1 MTMMHVR
8 INIINSE
15 TLVHWVTRIYAEH
28 KNLGKE
34 RNMVWEIMF
43 YHHGRIIELC
53 ESWHHVRYSYKWKTI
68 RLNNEGHRKFDLI
81 VVNLFLYTTYDSDWP
96 TK

>member
-68 RLNNEGHRKFDLI
+68 RLNNEGFLFDCASYRYH
-81 VVNLFLYTTYDSDWP
+81 VNLIC
-96 TK
+96 